1 MLGRRSHDA
10 ERPGSRSEQ
19 PCLGHRRSYGPH
31 DVSVTVGQDCPA
43 DAPGRR
49 PARFVP
55 TPLQRAWFWYDW
67 ANSGFFTTTWTVLFI
82 PYLTKIAEAAA
93 CPALPDGAKCRT
105 SLHVVGVPVSTGSI
119 ALYAVTATT
128 ILSAFLLPVVGAIAD
143 RSGRKRELLAGF
155 AWAGS
160 VVAVCMAFVAGQ
172 NWVLGVALLM
182 LSGLLFGSSVV
193 VYDALLIEVS
203 APDERDAVSS
213 RGWAFG
219 YAGGGILL
227 AMNLALV
234 TAHGSLGLTSV
245 QAVRISLV
253 SAGLWWG
260 LFTVRVYR
268 GLRALPTTR
277 QAAAEESAARSWR
290 QRADV
295 VTSSFGQLAATLR
308 HLRGYPQ
315 TLVFL
320 LAYLF
325 FNDGIQTVIATASLF
340 GSKEL
345 GLSDSTLVMTILIVQ
360 FVALFG
366 ALVFGRLA
374 ARIGAKRTILSSL
387 VIWCVVVAL
396 GYLLPA
402 GPVGPFIALG
412 MGIGFV
418 LGGSQALSRSLFS
431 QLIPLG
437 REAEYFS
444 LYQAAER
451 GTSWFGT
458 LTFGL
463 VYQLTDSYR
472 YAIIS
477 LVAFF
482 VIGGVILTRL
492 DVRKGVTDA
501 GNAVPLVV

>member
-1 MLGRRSHDA
+1 MIG
-10 ERPGSRSEQ
+10 
-19 PCLGHRRSYGPH
+19 C
-31 DVSVTVGQDCPA
+31 VTVGQECPA

-82 PYLTKIAEAAA
+82 PYLTSIAEAAA
-93 CPALPDGAKCRT
+93 CPGLAEDATCRT
-105 SLHVVGVPVSTGSI
+105 PLHVLGVPLSPGSV

-128 ILSAFLLPVVGAIAD
+128 ILSALLLPVVGAIAD
-143 RSGRKRELLAGF
+143 RSGRKRELLAWF

-160 VVAVCMAFVAGQ
+160 LVGVCMVFVAGQ
-172 NWVLGVALLM
+172 NWGLGVVLLM
-182 LSGLLFGSSVV
+182 VSGLLFGSSVV
-193 VYDALLIEVS
+193 IYDALLIDVA
-203 APDERDAVSS
+203 APDERDAVST

-219 YAGGGILL
+219 YAGGGLLL
-227 AMNLALV
+227 ALNLALV
-234 TAHGSLGLTSV
+234 TAHDSLGLTSG

-260 LFTVRVYR
+260 LFTIVVYR
-268 GLRALPTTR
+268 GLRALPP
-277 QAAAEESAARSWR
+277 ASVAEPSTEQGGPQRHPDGPLSWR
-290 QRADV
+290 SRVEV
-295 VTSSFGQLAATLR
+295 VTDSFGQLAATLR

-340 GSKEL
+340 GSKEI
-345 GLSDSTLVMTILIVQ
+345 GLSDSVLVMTILIVQ
-360 FVALFG
+360 FVALLG

-374 ARIGAKRTILSSL
+374 ARIGAKRTILTSL
-387 VIWCVVVAL
+387 VIWCFVVAL
-396 GYLLPA
+396 GFVLPTGA
-402 GPVGPFIALG
+402 VGPFIALG

-431 QLIPLG
+431 QLIPRG
-437 REAEYFS
+437 KEAEYFS

-458 LTFGL
+458 LTFGV
-463 VYQLTDSYR
+463 VYQVTGSYR
-472 YAIIS
+472 DAIIS
-477 LVAFF
+477 LVVFF
-482 VIGGVILTRL
+482 VIGGVTLTRL

-501 GNAVPLVV
+501 GNAVPVVV